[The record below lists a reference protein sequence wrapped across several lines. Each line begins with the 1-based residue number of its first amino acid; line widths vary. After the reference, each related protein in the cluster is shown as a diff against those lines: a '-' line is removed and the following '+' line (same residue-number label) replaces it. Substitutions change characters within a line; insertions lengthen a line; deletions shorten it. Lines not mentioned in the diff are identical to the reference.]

1 MTACSCAL
9 AIPDEPFGQTE
20 QLEEGDQLGDRNAL
34 GLLDVL
40 ELEERIDRHLRRLVD
55 VGGVELLPRQAQGD
69 VAVLDQGQQDD
80 QEELW
85 LDLVLALDL
94 HVVLDGDEFLP
105 VDDLT
110 GRLPVELG
118 E

>member
-9 AIPDEPFGQTE
+9 LSRMSPSDSPSR
-20 QLEEGDQLGDRNAL
+20 LEEGDEFGDRNAL

-40 ELEERIDRHLRRLVD
+40 ELEERIDRRLRRLID
-55 VGGVELLPRQAQGD
+55 VGGVELLPRQAQGN
-69 VAVLDQGQQDD
+69 VAVLDQRQQDD

-110 GRLPVELG
+110 GRLPVQLAQ
-118 E
+118 